1 MIGANELDPAAAT
14 EVYPTRLYM
23 DEQAM
28 LNNLTMEFLDG
39 DRDGF
44 RVRIEEIPFGMRGRI
59 YTSFPQA
66 ACDMYG
72 DNPEP
77 YMTKVTV
84 EANVYIDVGS
94 ASDCDGGASEC
105 LLLEIEIPDDGIDL
119 GDIDDDSIAFSE
131 AQDSQQCSSSGAC
144 SGTCNNFWASIS
156 IAGGWTAGI
165 LHDLMQPLLDEMMT
179 GIFGLLL
186 ADINGTPVGGGTL
199 FDLGS
204 LGDGLL
210 KPTVHDLGLM
220 AVPTGN
226 AFDVNCPQGLDCDIH
241 RGMDLTLKSGAEAVP
256 QVNALYDTPH
266 ACVAPVEFHD
276 FERLYGEFDF
286 NSKPAADLLGSI
298 DGVPYHLGMSI
309 SRTMMNQVLFA
320 AYHTGALCLEIES
333 AAINELSGGAF
344 TLSAGTVDLL
354 TEGRLR
360 QYVSP
365 LAPALMAVVPSEPP
379 VLQLEQGEAQTGTV
393 RVTWDDLRM
402 DFYVWMHGHYTRVFG
417 VQTDLNIG
425 LTIFY
430 DNEGR
435 TLHLAIADGIQI
447 ENFEQVYNELLPE
460 VNFNEILETLI
471 GVALDAVLGAT
482 DFEFPIGEFLAESA
496 GVPIGLTLQTV
507 AVEPSVNDEGLEFLK
522 LYLSRTEV
530 EVAEGTEPPL
540 EGLTSGHWLLTD
552 APQVYTNRS
561 HCLIDHA
568 GAEMV
573 LPRGRLRFKHRW

>member
-1 MIGANELDPAAAT
+1 MDLQIRVFLRFMCFTLLSSASLLGACTCEDNYTYPSSALDRGNGEVDNAVRMRFTESGLDFLQANFKEILVSVLGDPDETDPDNIVLLFNEPLALDTGFSFLNGVLPMIGANDLELSQAT

-28 LNNLTMEFLDG
+28 INNLTMEFLDG
-39 DRDGF
+39 GRDGI
-44 RVRIEEIPFGMRGRI
+44 RVRLENIPFGMRGRI

-77 YMTKVTV
+77 YMTEVTV
-84 EANVYIDVGS
+84 EALIYIDVGS
-94 ASDCDGGASEC
+94 ASDCEGGASEC

-131 AQDSQQCSSSGAC
+131 AQDSNQCSSSGAC

-156 IAGGWTAGI
+156 IAGGWTAGV
-165 LHDLMQPLLDEMMT
+165 LHDLMQPVLDEMMT
-179 GIFGLLL
+179 GIFDLLL

-204 LGDGLL
+204 LGQGLL

-226 AFDVNCPQGLDCDIH
+226 AFDVNCPEGLDCEIH

-256 QVNALYDTPH
+256 KPNALYGTPH
-266 ACVAPVEFHD
+266 ACVPPVEFHD

-286 NSKPAADLLGSI
+286 SSKPAADLLGSI
-298 DGVPYHLGMSI
+298 DGVPYHLGMSL

-333 AAINELSGGAF
+333 SMINGLTGGAF
-344 TLSAGTVDLL
+344 SLSAGTVDLL

-365 LAPALMAVVPSEPP
+365 LAPALLAMVPSEPP
-379 VLQLEQGEAQTGTV
+379 VL
-393 RVTWDDLRM
+393 
-402 DFYVWMHGHYTRVFG
+402 H
-417 VQTDLNIG
+417 
-425 LTIFY
+425 
-430 DNEGR
+430 
-435 TLHLAIADGIQI
+435 
-447 ENFEQVYNELLPE
+447 
-460 VNFNEILETLI
+460 
-471 GVALDAVLGAT
+471 
-482 DFEFPIGEFLAESA
+482 
-496 GVPIGLTLQTV
+496 
-507 AVEPSVNDEGLEFLK
+507 
-522 LYLSRTEV
+522 
-530 EVAEGTEPPL
+530 
-540 EGLTSGHWLLTD
+540 
-552 APQVYTNRS
+552 
-561 HCLIDHA
+561 
-568 GAEMV
+568 
-573 LPRGRLRFKHRW
+573 